1 MNIETEKKFLVLDD
15 GFKAQAVKSYRIRQG
30 YLAHDSGRTV
40 RVRIRD
46 DKGFL
51 TIKGPSIIPGSRPEW
66 EKEISLQEA
75 EDLFALCKPGS
86 VDKTRWIVPAG
97 IRKFEVD
104 EFHGENDGLV
114 MAEIELGSPDEP
126 FERPSWLDDVAQ
138 FLRREGRENHACR
151 SRADAAHGLQQKKQR
166 AFVPGGKSPQ
176 LIGVFADALR
186 DIKFHDALF
195 ALQRTEGVE
204 GDAHTVAHAVAVYH
218 SFRRLQ
224 ICQFSFEIFN
234 HSFFFFNGKVTIFFS
249 TGKRKCSD
257 AGRKKK
263 KNRAKGGLS
272 EKIVVPLHKIC

>member
-51 TIKGPSIIPGSRPEW
+51 TIKGPSIILGSRPEW

-75 EDLFALCKPGS
+75 EDLFPLCKPGS

-97 IRKFEVD
+97 HAGGSTGSPTVMADPDRPSRFFEVD

-126 FERPSWLDDVAQ
+126 FERPSWLGEEVTDDK
-138 FLRREGRENHACR
+138 R
-151 SRADAAHGLQQKKQR
+151 
-166 AFVPGGKSPQ
+166 
-176 LIGVFADALR
+176 
-186 DIKFHDALF
+186 
-195 ALQRTEGVE
+195 
-204 GDAHTVAHAVAVYH
+204 YY
-218 SFRRLQ
+218 
-224 ICQFSFEIFN
+224 
-234 HSFFFFNGKVTIFFS
+234 NGYLAEHPFKTW
-249 TGKRKCSD
+249 
-257 AGRKKK
+257 
-263 KNRAKGGLS
+263 
-272 EKIVVPLHKIC
+272 

>member
-97 IRKFEVD
+97 HAGGSTGSPTVMADPDRPSRFFEVD

-126 FERPSWLDDVAQ
+126 FERPSWLGEEVTDDK
-138 FLRREGRENHACR
+138 R
-151 SRADAAHGLQQKKQR
+151 
-166 AFVPGGKSPQ
+166 
-176 LIGVFADALR
+176 
-186 DIKFHDALF
+186 
-195 ALQRTEGVE
+195 
-204 GDAHTVAHAVAVYH
+204 YY
-218 SFRRLQ
+218 
-224 ICQFSFEIFN
+224 
-234 HSFFFFNGKVTIFFS
+234 NGYLAEHPFT
-249 TGKRKCSD
+249 TW
-257 AGRKKK
+257 
-263 KNRAKGGLS
+263 
-272 EKIVVPLHKIC
+272 

>member
-86 VDKTRWIVPAG
+86 VDKTRWIVPADSFASLG
-97 IRKFEVD
+97 MTSTPRCFEVD

-114 MAEIELGSPDEP
+114 MAEIELGSPDEL
-126 FERPSWLDDVAQ
+126 FERPSWLGKEVTDDK
-138 FLRREGRENHACR
+138 R
-151 SRADAAHGLQQKKQR
+151 
-166 AFVPGGKSPQ
+166 
-176 LIGVFADALR
+176 
-186 DIKFHDALF
+186 
-195 ALQRTEGVE
+195 
-204 GDAHTVAHAVAVYH
+204 YY
-218 SFRRLQ
+218 
-224 ICQFSFEIFN
+224 
-234 HSFFFFNGKVTIFFS
+234 NGYLAEHPYKTW
-249 TGKRKCSD
+249 
-257 AGRKKK
+257 
-263 KNRAKGGLS
+263 
-272 EKIVVPLHKIC
+272 

>member
-97 IRKFEVD
+97 YPGGSTGSPTVMADPDRPSRFFEVD

-126 FERPSWLDDVAQ
+126 FERPSWLGEEVTDDE
-138 FLRREGRENHACR
+138 R
-151 SRADAAHGLQQKKQR
+151 
-166 AFVPGGKSPQ
+166 
-176 LIGVFADALR
+176 
-186 DIKFHDALF
+186 
-195 ALQRTEGVE
+195 
-204 GDAHTVAHAVAVYH
+204 YY
-218 SFRRLQ
+218 
-224 ICQFSFEIFN
+224 
-234 HSFFFFNGKVTIFFS
+234 NGYLA
-249 TGKRKCSD
+249 RKPY
-257 AGRKKK
+257 KTW
-263 KNRAKGGLS
+263 
-272 EKIVVPLHKIC
+272 

>member
-86 VDKTRWIVPAG
+86 VDKTRWIIPAG
-97 IRKFEVD
+97 HAGGSTGSPTVMADPDRPSRFFEVD
-104 EFHGENDGLV
+104 EFHGENGGLV

-126 FERPSWLDDVAQ
+126 FERPSWLGEEVTDDK
-138 FLRREGRENHACR
+138 R
-151 SRADAAHGLQQKKQR
+151 
-166 AFVPGGKSPQ
+166 
-176 LIGVFADALR
+176 
-186 DIKFHDALF
+186 
-195 ALQRTEGVE
+195 
-204 GDAHTVAHAVAVYH
+204 YY
-218 SFRRLQ
+218 
-224 ICQFSFEIFN
+224 
-234 HSFFFFNGKVTIFFS
+234 NGYLAEHPYKTW
-249 TGKRKCSD
+249 
-257 AGRKKK
+257 
-263 KNRAKGGLS
+263 
-272 EKIVVPLHKIC
+272 